1 MAKSKKTTTST
12 AIVKAEPAAPVKQ
25 AIDTQAAW
33 RAICAYGVPAAQKK
47 MGLTIEQVAEITNL
61 MCKGTTMNR
70 AFVDRMRMQG
80 LTQIDMMLQPQVAE
94 AIESR
99 KREHVEA
106 AATLMRLQQTLVPGL
121 KVPEK
126 SEISGPDGKEIAI
139 TTVNMIDARLL
150 VDQLVGAIRAKPV
163 AS

>member
-1 MAKSKKTTTST
+1 MGKTKKTTTST
-12 AIVKAEPAAPVKQ
+12 AIVKSAQATPVK
-25 AIDTQAAW
+25 AVDNEAVW
-33 RAICAYGVPAAQKK
+33 RSICAYGEATTQKR
-47 MGLTIEQVAEITNL
+47 MGLSIEQTAAIINAR
-61 MCKGTTMNR
+61 CKSTTMNR
-70 AFVDRMRMQG
+70 QFVDHMRIKS

-99 KREHVEA
+99 KRENVEA
-106 AATLMRLQQTLVPGL
+106 AATLMRLQQTLVPTL

-126 SEISGPDGKEIAI
+126 SEISGPDGKEIQVS
-139 TTVNMIDARLL
+139 TVNLIDARLL

>member
-1 MAKSKKTTTST
+1 
-12 AIVKAEPAAPVKQ
+12 
-25 AIDTQAAW
+25 
-33 RAICAYGVPAAQKK
+33 
-47 MGLTIEQVAEITNL
+47 MGLSIEQTAAIINAR
-61 MCKGTTMNR
+61 CKSTTMNR
-70 AFVDRMRMQG
+70 QFVDHMRIKS

-99 KREHVEA
+99 KRENVEA
-106 AATLMRLQQTLVPGL
+106 AATLMRLQQTLVPTL

-126 SEISGPDGKEIAI
+126 SEISGPDGKEIQVS
-139 TTVNMIDARLL
+139 TVNLIDARLL